1 MKFFEHQDRARQNTQ
16 RLVGL
21 YVLSVISIILTIY
34 GAVLV
39 TSSLAGFKSYRYRTY
54 RQSPPIAIAPTES
67 QPNGSVVDPATGIR
81 YYPPSP
87 GSRRY
92 YSSSRSQIAPPNLAP
107 DRYASSWWH
116 PELFW
121 LSVTSAVLVIGGGSW
136 LKLISLK
143 QGGSA
148 IAQQLGGRLL
158 LPETAIIP
166 EEQQLLNV
174 VEEMA
179 IASSMK
185 VPYVY
190 VLDAEPG
197 INAFAAGYTPEDA
210 AIGVTR
216 GCLEQLNR
224 DELQGVIGHEFS
236 HILNGDMRLNIRLI
250 AMLHGILMVYVAGR
264 IVLDWGSS
272 RRGLSRSAMLGLL
285 LMAIGSLG
293 YLWGRII
300 QSAVSRQREFLA
312 DASATQFTRNPEGLA
327 GALHKIQANVYTSQ
341 MDSPRAIEMS
351 HMFFGDAVGASWLG
365 DLVATHPPLKQR
377 LRRLESYIGRANRSL
392 RSQASRQPATPAST
406 YSGAIATPIA
416 ATVGAPAWLAQIPES
431 LQAAIREPQSAIAL
445 VYALSLAA
453 ENPTSQAG
461 QLEWLRQEESK
472 AIVDTSV
479 GFAEEITAL
488 NPRLHLPLLDLT
500 LPVLRQC
507 SIEERQRLFKCLS
520 GLAEVDEESL
530 LALPVYSILQHHL
543 QSSSDLTEEYATLEP
558 IWNDCLLVFSL
569 VAQTGQKSEE
579 AATYTFRSGLDRLPG
594 AREQKFP
601 DALPAFN
608 FSSLQQS
615 FDRLGKAST
624 KLKMAIANACFSM
637 VVLDDRVTQPEAN
650 LLWAI
655 AVTLDRPLPPFL
667 TRHIKSG

>member
-16 RLVGL
+16 RLVVL
-21 YVLSVISIILTIY
+21 YLLSVISIIFTIY

-39 TSSLAGFKSYRYRTY
+39 TSSLAGFKSYRYKTSDRS
-54 RQSPPIAIAPTES
+54 SPTAIAPIES
-67 QPNGSVVDPATGIR
+67 QTDRSVVDPATG
-81 YYPPSP
+81 
-87 GSRRY
+87 RRY
-92 YSSSRSQIAPPNLAP
+92 YSPLRTEIAPSNLAEN
-107 DRYASSWWH
+107 RHASSWWH

-136 LKLISLK
+136 LKLMRLK
-143 QGGSA
+143 QGGGA

-158 LPETAIIP
+158 LPEIAVMP

-179 IASSMK
+179 IASSIK
-185 VPYVY
+185 IPYVY

-250 AMLHGILMVYVAGR
+250 AMLYGILMVYLTGR

-272 RRGLSRSAMLGLL
+272 RRGLSRTAMLGLL

-351 HMFFGDAVGASWLG
+351 HMFFGDAIGTSWLG

-392 RSQASRQPATPAST
+392 RSQASRQLAIPAST
-406 YSGAIATPIA
+406 SKGASATPIA

-431 LQAAIREPQSAIAL
+431 LQGAIQEPQSAIAL
-445 VYALSLAA
+445 VYALSLAT
-453 ENPTSQAG
+453 ENPTSHAG
-461 QLEWLRQEESK
+461 QLEWLRQEEDP
-472 AIVDTSV
+472 AIVETTV
-479 GFAEEITAL
+479 GFAEEITSV
-488 NPRLHLPLLDLT
+488 NPRLQLPLLDLT
-500 LPVLRQC
+500 LPALRQ
-507 SIEERQRLFKCLS
+507 SSSEECQRLFKCLS
-520 GLAEVDEESL
+520 GFAEVDEKSL
-530 LALPVYSILQHHL
+530 LMLVVICSILQHHL
-543 QSSSDLTEEYATLEP
+543 QPSGDLTEEYATLDS
-558 IWNDCLLVFSL
+558 IWNDCSIVFSL
-569 VAQTGQKSEE
+569 LAQTGQKSEQ

-615 FDRLGKAST
+615 FDRLGKASA
-624 KLKMAIANACFSM
+624 KLKMAIADACFSTI
-637 VVLDDRVTQPEAN
+637 VLDDRVTQPEAN
-650 LLWAI
+650 LMWAI

-667 TRHIKSG
+667 TRQLEA